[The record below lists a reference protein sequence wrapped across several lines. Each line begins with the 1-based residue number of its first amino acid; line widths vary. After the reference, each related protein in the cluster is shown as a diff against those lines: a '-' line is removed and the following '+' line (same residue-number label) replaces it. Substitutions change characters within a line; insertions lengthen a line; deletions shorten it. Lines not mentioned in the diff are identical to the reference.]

1 MTPRRTPDF
10 ALDALKRSETN
21 LPFVELLSHGSLS
34 VEIYQPLVQD
44 TQEPHTRDE
53 VYVVV
58 SGHGEFVNDGFRK
71 PFQPGEL
78 LFVPAGV
85 EHRFENF
92 SDDFATWVIFYGPE
106 GGEKTTRAPLPPGEG
121 LG

>member
-1 MTPRRTPDF
+1 VNERLTAQAALAVLARRED
-10 ALDALKRSETN
+10 K
-21 LPFVELLSHGSLS
+21 LPFVELFAHGSLS
-34 VEIYQPLVQD
+34 VEIYRPLGRDQQ
-44 TQEPHTRDE
+44 TPHTRDE

-58 SGHGEFVNDGFRK
+58 SGSGEFVNDGVRR

-78 LFVPAGV
+78 LFVPAGI

-106 GGEKTTRAPLPPGEG
+106 GGEKSTQEHATWKPA
-121 LG
+121 

>member
-1 MTPRRTPDF
+1 VNERLTPQA
-10 ALDALKRSETN
+10 ALAALARSEDK
-21 LPFVELLSHGSLS
+21 LPFAELFTHGSMS
-34 VEIYQPLVQD
+34 VEIYRPLGQD
-44 TQEPHTRDE
+44 LQVPHARDE

-58 SGHGEFVNDGFRK
+58 SGNGEFVNGGVRK
-71 PFQPGEL
+71 PFHTGEL

-106 GGEKTTRAPLPPGEG
+106 GGEKRAPLPPGEG

>member
-1 MTPRRTPDF
+1 MTPRLTPQF
-10 ALDALKRSETN
+10 ALDALKRSETS

-44 TQEPHTRDE
+44 TQEPHARDE

-58 SGHGEFVNDGFRK
+58 SGHGDFVNGGVRM

-106 GGEKTTRAPLPPGEG
+106 GGEHDLVADK
-121 LG
+121 

>member
-1 MTPRRTPDF
+1 MKERLTPHHALAALARRED
-10 ALDALKRSETN
+10 D
-21 LPFVELLSHGSLS
+21 LPFVELLTHGSLS
-34 VEIYQPLVQD
+34 VEIYRPVGRDLQ
-44 TQEPHTRDE
+44 TPHTRDE

-58 SGHGEFVNDGFRK
+58 SGVGEFVNGGQRK
-71 PFQPGEL
+71 PFEPGEL

-106 GGEKTTRAPLPPGEG
+106 GGEQTTKAPLPPGEG